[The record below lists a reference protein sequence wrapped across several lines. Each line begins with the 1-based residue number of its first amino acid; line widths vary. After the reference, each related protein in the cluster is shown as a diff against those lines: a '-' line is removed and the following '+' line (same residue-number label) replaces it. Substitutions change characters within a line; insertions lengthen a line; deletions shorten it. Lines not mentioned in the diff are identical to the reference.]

1 MSTKTTFKRIA
12 LVTVAALGFGM
23 LSTVV
28 AQADTASGFTL
39 NTSSQTV
46 VGGANAGTSDTPTAL
61 IRINLSALAGGG
73 LTAGETITA
82 EITGVPT
89 SVETKTLATHGA
101 WGQDLKILETTQAA
115 ADSATDWTN
124 FATKSTGLTDAAAT
138 DGKVGP
144 ENIDYQGMDG
154 TDTTTVLTTSYY
166 VAISPVLSR
175 NVIDYGVY
183 TITFTLTRNGNLVGT
198 VKTLTLDFV
207 STNMKS
213 GAVLSAIS
221 TKGQFT
227 LSETVTYTAAKYA
240 SVALS
245 NRSAGVIRTSSGAA
259 PQLSIELL
267 SSATG
272 TPVLNTG
279 STTTS
284 GVLGAGASDDGTGS
298 DFGGLTGGTKLN
310 GVANNGTYGINWG
323 AYMALTST
331 TTLKVYFGAASA
343 SAALTIYAAGT
354 GTTGASSATATGTGL
369 IAGTSGAWTAP
380 LTTKTVVVTALLQ
393 SAADTPVADYPLT
406 FTTTWT
412 AAAGDVTPVSGSTGA
427 SVVKTDAAGKA
438 SITLTYS
445 TPLDGKSATVAIT
458 GGGATFTSQVITWV
472 KSKPSSFIVD
482 TTYRS
487 SALKGA
493 NKITYTLVDAYGLPV
508 AGEVV
513 TFGLSGANN
522 ALGTVTIPSA
532 TTDANGQVSYTVT
545 DAAALTTESDV
556 LTATSTTVTSVTKAV
571 TIYYLTTAPVI
582 AAMTGYYA
590 LDEYATFSGTLVPST
605 VISSAAP
612 LDINQ
617 AQDLTASFTK
627 TAAVESQLA
636 IRYSTFTDAAKTLT
650 AKGVPVTVTASAGG
664 WILDDAGKPQTSRV
678 IYTGSTGLVLAKVT
692 ATTPGEK
699 TFTFTAGTVTGSAVV
714 EFENAL
720 GDTRNVT
727 VTAGANNAKATA
739 NAAALPSFTA
749 VVTDKLGNPV
759 SGAVISVVA
768 TGVGRLATGGKSVQW
783 TTDSSGSYTFE
794 LTSTEAG
801 TASVAVSVSTGAT
814 ANQTAD
820 KAGYV
825 GTTVI
830 GDATA
835 GNSTATS
842 TVTFAEGTNA
852 AEANAQAAS
861 DAAAEATDAANAAT
875 DAANAAAEAADAA
888 TAAAQDAAD
897 AVAAL
902 SAQVATL
909 ISGLKS
915 QLTALTNLVIKIQK
929 KVKA

>member
-12 LVTVAALGFGM
+12 LVTVAALGFGV
-23 LSTVV
+23 LTSVAPASAAGNAASASFGVNATKITFVDGSANTGGDSRTAVVRITVSDILGV
-28 AQADTASGFTL
+28 NDSLTANETL
-39 NTSSQTV
+39 TATV
-46 VGGANAGTSDTPTAL
+46 VG
-61 IRINLSALAGGG
+61 
-73 LTAGETITA
+73 
-82 EITGVPT
+82 VPAID
-89 SVETKTLATHGA
+89 SKTLALSAGDIT
-101 WGQDLKILETTQAA
+101 LKSLKNTGTLAAPVYAVQTAGPTDGSFSTASAAFTDFSADAIGSVYYLGINAAGSGTAA
-115 ADSATDWTN
+115 AVGKGYYTIRIRLVDN
-124 FATKSTGLTDAAAT
+124 TGFVLKTQDVQVRYVADAASAEAVLTPTVTGSVTKGAAYTFTALNKTQVTLASSDASVIQAQGSALNPAAPTISGALITTAT
-138 DGKVGP
+138 GVAVATGTINVADTGVSTV
-144 ENIDYQGMDG
+144 DYTATTPTSYGAAAKAFDG
-154 TDTTTVLTTSYY
+154 T
-166 VAISPVLSR
+166 
-175 NVIDYGVY
+175 YGVY
-183 TITFTLTRNGNLVGT
+183 TSATTDLDTATAGT
-198 VKTLTLDFV
+198 TQSWRFRYGT
-207 STNMKS
+207 
-213 GAVLSAIS
+213 AQA
-221 TKGQFT
+221 
-227 LSETVTYTAAKYA
+227 TAA
-240 SVALS
+240 VT
-245 NRSAGVIRTSSGAA
+245 V
-259 PQLSIELL
+259 
-267 SSATG
+267 
-272 TPVLNTG
+272 
-279 STTTS
+279 
-284 GVLGAGASDDGTGS
+284 
-298 DFGGLTGGTKLN
+298 
-310 GVANNGTYGINWG
+310 
-323 AYMALTST
+323 
-331 TTLKVYFGAASA
+331 
-343 SAALTIYAAGT
+343 YAAG
-354 GTTGASSATATGTGL
+354 GASTSYSAATATGTGL
-369 IAGTSGAWTAP
+369 IDGGSGAWSAP

-393 SAADTPVADYPLT
+393 SAASTPVADYPLT

-438 SITLTYS
+438 SITLTYA
-445 TPLDGKSATVAIT
+445 TPLDGKSATVAVT

-472 KSKPSSFIVD
+472 KSKPASFIVD

-487 SALKGA
+487 SALKGS

-513 TFGLSGANN
+513 SLGLSGANN
-522 ALGTVTIPSA
+522 ALGTATIPSA

-556 LTATSTTVTSVTKAV
+556 LTATSTTVTSVTKGV

-590 LDEYATFSGTLVPST
+590 LDEYAAFSGTLVPST
-605 VISSAAP
+605 VIGVGAP

-636 IRYSTFTDAAKTLT
+636 IRYSTFTDAAKATT
-650 AKGVPVTVTASAGG
+650 AKGVAVTVTASAGG

-678 IYTGSTGLVLAKVT
+678 IYSSSTGLVLAKVT

-714 EFENAL
+714 EFENTV

-749 VVTDKLGNPV
+749 VVTDKLGNAV

-768 TGVGRLATGGKSVQW
+768 TGVGRLATGGKSAQW

-794 LTSTEAG
+794 LASTEAG
-801 TASVAVSVSTGAT
+801 TASVAVSVSTGTT

-830 GDATA
+830 GDAKA
-835 GNSTATS
+835 GNSTSTS

-909 ISGLKS
+909 ISGLKA